1 MKNFAIT
8 WSIPNVF
15 VKINGQTKLVP
26 SMVLSTLSACALITF
41 LPQLMPLWIA
51 WSTGSAV

>member
-1 MKNFAIT
+1 MKNFAVT

-26 SMVLSTLSACALITF
+26 SMVFSTISVCALIAF
-41 LPQLMPLWIA
+41 LPQMMPLWMA

>member
-1 MKNFAIT
+1 MKNFSVT

-15 VKINGQTKLVP
+15 VKFNDETKLVP
-26 SMVLSTLSACALITF
+26 SMVLSTLYACVLITF

-51 WSTGSAV
+51 WSTRSAV